1 MRILRFI
8 IKIKLSKCLAIF
20 FFYSIIEFKMGDAFM
35 SQVYTGIELGTDSI
49 KVVVLEKL
57 QDEFHVLASVH
68 SPSDGVSKG
77 QVVDIKKCV
86 SSVRA
91 ALKKVDDMLGIKI
104 IKAIAVVPP
113 TGCML
118 DIAVGSIDID
128 GVITGDDVSRVLKD
142 ALIGRI
148 EENIARADIIC
159 SSLCVVN
166 SRTLQDQG
174 NFKFDMFM
182 DSITLCSRISRG
194 NKHLTYGRVDFV
206 V

>member
-1 MRILRFI
+1 
-8 IKIKLSKCLAIF
+8 
-20 FFYSIIEFKMGDAFM
+20 M

-148 EENIARADIIC
+148 EE
-159 SSLCVVN
+159 
-166 SRTLQDQG
+166 
-174 NFKFDMFM
+174 K
-182 DSITLCSRISRG
+182 SRIG
-194 NKHLTYGRVDFV
+194 YGCAY
-206 V
+206 